1 MPDASDT
8 YTYLID
14 GCQPDHEE
22 NGERSAIQWQ
32 DVDFVKFSGCWEIE
46 DIEDVYASSGTVELV
61 APGYVRV
68 SGISDAD
75 LPLTVEILFHD
86 SLKSGDE
93 RTWIWIHTGPADNDG
108 WTQIVG
114 GPFCD
119 GSTPTPTDP
128 PTPTPTKPPTPTPT
142 EPPTP
147 TPTEPP
153 TPTPSPTPV
162 TKLTIVKTDSPDPVA
177 ANGTLAYTVTVNN
190 IGTITA
196 FDVVVMDD
204 LPGDVSLISSTPGQ
218 GSCSGTT
225 CELGDIAAGAAVAI
239 SYVVRVNDDAA
250 SPLLNTACV
259 TSGDEDPTATDN
271 CDDEDTRLETPLAE
285 TSPPNGLPPT
295 GGSSFGGG
303 TPSLWLLLLLGA
315 ALAVS
320 GTIAG
325 FAARRHVTNG

>member
-1 MPDASDT
+1 M
-8 YTYLID
+8 
-14 GCQPDHEE
+14 
-22 NGERSAIQWQ
+22 
-32 DVDFVKFSGCWEIE
+32 
-46 DIEDVYASSGTVELV
+46 
-61 APGYVRV
+61 
-68 SGISDAD
+68 
-75 LPLTVEILFHD
+75 
-86 SLKSGDE
+86 
-93 RTWIWIHTGPADNDG
+93 
-108 WTQIVG
+108 
-114 GPFCD
+114 
-119 GSTPTPTDP
+119 
-128 PTPTPTKPPTPTPT
+128 
-142 EPPTP
+142 
-147 TPTEPP
+147 
-153 TPTPSPTPV
+153 
-162 TKLTIVKTDSPDPVA
+162 A

>member
-1 MPDASDT
+1 MSLRRRGPNEDWEFLPPADRVRALAWESLPLGRIAVIAAALVLAYVVVSGTFSSAEVSLGSGDACEDVLLRNESQQIHGGLQQPFGNDLHRPDAYSPGAHSTGAYGQCVRPTSTPIHYASAPTRPASVPVYVPSVNSETTCDDPGYDATLLSPTVPDASDT

-153 TPTPSPTPV
+153 LRLRRRRRSP
-162 TKLTIVKTDSPDPVA
+162 
-177 ANGTLAYTVTVNN
+177 N
-190 IGTITA
+190 
-196 FDVVVMDD
+196 
-204 LPGDVSLISSTPGQ
+204 
-218 GSCSGTT
+218 
-225 CELGDIAAGAAVAI
+225 
-239 SYVVRVNDDAA
+239 
-250 SPLLNTACV
+250 
-259 TSGDEDPTATDN
+259 
-271 CDDEDTRLETPLAE
+271 
-285 TSPPNGLPPT
+285 
-295 GGSSFGGG
+295 
-303 TPSLWLLLLLGA
+303 
-315 ALAVS
+315 
-320 GTIAG
+320 
-325 FAARRHVTNG
+325 